1 MTAIN
6 IEMIEKNTELLLHET
21 RRLTTYQRLKRRC
34 DLGIILRLCNNI

>member
-6 IEMIEKNTELLLHET
+6 IEIIEKNTELLLHET
-21 RRLTTYQRLKRRC
+21 RRLTYQRLKRRC